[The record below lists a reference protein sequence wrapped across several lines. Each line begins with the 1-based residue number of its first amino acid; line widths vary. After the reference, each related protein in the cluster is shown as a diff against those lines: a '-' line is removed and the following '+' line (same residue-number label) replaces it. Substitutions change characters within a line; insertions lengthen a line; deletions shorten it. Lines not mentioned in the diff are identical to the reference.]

1 MSARSHSV
9 HYESR
14 VFGLDLLRALAI
26 FFVVYSHGHVFLKT
40 YISEPAYTLPIFEGV
55 SIFFVLSGF
64 LIGRILIQAWL
75 YGAFNG
81 KTLQSFWIRR
91 WLRTLPNYF
100 AVLLFLIASLQF
112 SGQAAPP
119 QLAHYFFF
127 VQNLVTP
134 HPDFFPEAWSLSVE
148 EWFYLS
154 LPITLYA
161 LAKFPKLDRKRS
173 LLVLIIFVIVAIT
186 LFRFYRVYSL
196 ESFNIQSWDLT
207 LRKQVI
213 TRLDALMYG
222 VLGAYLSLLHPTFWE
237 KVGKKAVLVG
247 VSLFLI
253 DKVAGRWPATQQFY
267 ISYCTLSVSSIAT
280 LCLLPALS
288 SWRRKTD
295 LFTRIV
301 TVISLI
307 SYSMYLLN
315 LSPIQGVLLPRISF
329 SCSVCRQNPVLMY
342 FIYWTLTMGLAALMY
357 WYFERPMTALRDKW
371 SPALSTRHST

>member
-1 MSARSHSV
+1 MFARSHPV
-9 HYESR
+9 LYKSR

-40 YISEPAYTLPIFEGV
+40 YISEPAYTLPIFDGV

-75 YGAFNG
+75 HGAFDA

-100 AVLLFLIASLQF
+100 AVLLFLVASLHF
-112 SGQAAPP
+112 SGQTAPP
-119 QLAHYFFF
+119 QLAQYFFF
-127 VQNLVTP
+127 AQNLITP

-161 LAKFPKLDRKRS
+161 IAQFPNLDRKRS
-173 LLVLIIFVIVAIT
+173 LLAVIIFVIVSIT
-186 LFRFYRVYSL
+186 LFRLYRAYSL
-196 ESFNIQSWDLT
+196 ESFNVQMWDLT

-222 VLGAYLSLLHPTFWE
+222 VLGAYLNLLHSNFW
-237 KVGKKAVLVG
+237 KKIAKKAFLIG
-247 VSLFLI
+247 IGLFLI
-253 DKVAGRWPATQQFY
+253 DKLIGRWPATQQFY
-267 ISYCTLSVSSIAT
+267 VSYCTLSVSSIAT
-280 LCLLPALS
+280 LFLLPALS
-288 SWRRKTD
+288 GWKRKTD

-301 TVISLI
+301 TIISLI

-315 LSPIQGVLLPRISF
+315 LSPIQGVLLPRINF
-329 SCSVCRQNPVLMY
+329 SCSICSQKPVLMY
-342 FIYWTLTMGLAALMY
+342 FIYWTLTIGLAALMY

-371 SPALSTRHST
+371 SLPSSTGPST